1 MYSAKLSKKTKALKQ
16 LEEIISTAKETI
28 DIEASAIAK
37 LSALI
42 DKEFANAVLNIYNS
56 SGRVVVTGIGKS
68 ANIATKIVATF
79 NSTGTPAIFMHAADA
94 IHGDLGTITEQDVV
108 VCISKSG
115 DTPEIKV
122 LVPFI
127 QSRGNKI
134 IAITSSRESF
144 LGQRADYVM
153 HAHVDREADP
163 NNLAPTTSTTAQLV
177 MGDAMAMALLKLR
190 GFSSQDFAKFH
201 PGGSLGKRLYLRVAD
216 LSKNN
221 LKPEVKADTPVKDV
235 IIEISE
241 KMLGVTAVV
250 DNNKIIGIVT
260 DGDLRRMLIKTDNIS
275 KLKAVDIMT
284 KNPKQIQQDEMAVS
298 ALEIMEDNN
307 ITQLL
312 VSDENGNYSGIV
324 HIHNLTKEGII

>member
-1 MYSAKLSKKTKALKQ
+1 MSNFQKNNTLRQ
-16 LEEIISTAKETI
+16 HEEIISIARETI
-28 DIEASAIAK
+28 ELEALAISK
-37 LSALI
+37 LSQLI
-42 DKEFANAVLNIYNS
+42 DEEFAKAVLYVYHS
-56 SGRVVVTGIGKS
+56 TGRVVVTGIGKS
-68 ANIATKIVATF
+68 ANIATKIVATL
-79 NSTGTPAIFMHAADA
+79 NSTGTPSIFMHAADA
-94 IHGDLGTITEQDVV
+94 IHGDLGTITEEDIV

-153 HAHVDREADP
+153 HAHVDKEADP

-177 MGDAMAMALLKLR
+177 MGDAMAMALLNLR

-201 PGGSLGKRLYLRVAD
+201 PGGALGKRLYLRVGD
-216 LSKNN
+216 LSINN
-221 LKPEVKADTPVKDV
+221 LKPQVDPNTSVKDV

-250 DNNKIIGIVT
+250 AEGKIIGIIT
-260 DGDLRRMLIKTDNIS
+260 DGDLRRMLIKTDSINN
-275 KLKAVDIMT
+275 LKAIDIMSA
-284 KNPKQIQQDEMAVS
+284 NPKRIQENEMAVN
-298 ALEIMEDNN
+298 ALQVMEKND

-312 VSDENGNYSGIV
+312 VVDEQDNYAGIV
-324 HIHNLTKEGII
+324 HIHDLTKEGII

>member
-1 MYSAKLSKKTKALKQ
+1 MKQSDNIIEIAKN
-16 LEEIISTAKETI
+16 TI
-28 DIEASAIAK
+28 DLQASSIAK
-37 LSALI
+37 LSHLI
-42 DKEFANAVLNIYNS
+42 DVEFAEAVLHIYEA
-56 SGRVVVTGIGKS
+56 SGRVIVTGIGKS
-68 ANIATKIVATF
+68 ANIATKIVATL

-94 IHGDLGTITEQDVV
+94 IHGDLGTITEEDVV

-127 QSRGNKI
+127 KSRGNKV
-134 IAITSSRESF
+134 IAITSNRDSF

-177 MGDAMAMALLKLR
+177 MGDAMAMALLNLR

-201 PGGSLGKRLYLRVAD
+201 PGGSLGKRLYLRVGD

-221 LKPEVKADTPVKDV
+221 LKPEVTASASVKDV
-235 IIEISE
+235 IVEISE

-250 DNNKIIGIVT
+250 DQGEILGVIT
-260 DGDLRRMLIKTDNIS
+260 DGDLRRMLIKEDNIS
-275 KLKAVDIMT
+275 KLTAKDIMSI
-284 KNPKQIQQDEMAVS
+284 NPKQVREDAMAVS
-298 ALEIMEDNN
+298 ALEIMDKND

-312 VSDENGNYSGIV
+312 VVDEVGKYAGIV
-324 HIHNLTKEGII
+324 HIHDLTKEGII

>member
-1 MYSAKLSKKTKALKQ
+1 MLKQ
-16 LEEIISTAKETI
+16 HDNIISIARKTI
-28 DIEASAIAK
+28 DLEAKAIAK
-37 LSALI
+37 LSSLI
-42 DKEFANAVLNIYNS
+42 DHEFAEAVLSIYNAT
-56 SGRVVVTGIGKS
+56 GRVVVTGIGKS
-68 ANIATKIVATF
+68 ANIATKIVATL

-94 IHGDLGTITEQDVV
+94 IHGDLGTITEEDVV

-134 IAITSSRESF
+134 IAITSNRDSF

-153 HAHVDREADP
+153 HAQIDREADP

-177 MGDAMAMALLKLR
+177 MGDAMAMALLELR
-190 GFSSQDFAKFH
+190 GFSSQDFARFH
-201 PGGSLGKRLYLRVAD
+201 PGGALGKRLYLRVGD

-221 LKPEVKADTPVKDV
+221 LQPQVKATTPVKKV

-250 DNNKIIGIVT
+250 ENKKIIGVIT
-260 DGDLRRMLIKTDNIS
+260 DGDLRRMLIKKDNINQLTA
-275 KLKAVDIMT
+275 KDIMSA
-284 KNPKQIQQDEMAVS
+284 NPKRVQQDEMAVS
-298 ALEIMEDNN
+298 ALEIMEKND

-312 VSDENGNYSGIV
+312 VVDEQNNYAGIV
-324 HIHNLTKEGII
+324 HIHDLTKEGII

>member
-1 MYSAKLSKKTKALKQ
+1 MKQ
-16 LEEIISTAKETI
+16 LDKIISTARETI

-37 LSALI
+37 LNPLI
-42 DKEFANAVLNIYNS
+42 DKEFANAVLYIYNT

-68 ANIATKIVATF
+68 ANIATKIVATL
-79 NSTGTPAIFMHAADA
+79 NSTGTPSIFMHAADA

-153 HAHVDREADP
+153 HAYVDKEADP

-177 MGDAMAMALLKLR
+177 IGDAMAMSLLKLR
-190 GFSSQDFAKFH
+190 GFSSQDFARFH
-201 PGGSLGKRLYLRVAD
+201 PGGSLGKRLYLRVGD

-221 LKPEVKADTPVKDV
+221 LKPEVNADTSVKDV
-235 IIEISE
+235 IIEISK

-250 DNNKIIGIVT
+250 DNGKIIGIIT
-260 DGDLRRMLIKTDNIS
+260 DGDLRRMLIKEDNIS
-275 KLKAVDIMT
+275 QLKAIDIMST
-284 KNPKQIQQDEMAVS
+284 NPKRVQQDEMAVS
-298 ALEIMEDNN
+298 ALEIMEDND

-312 VSDENGNYSGIV
+312 VIDKHDNYAGIV

>member
-1 MYSAKLSKKTKALKQ
+1 MKQHNNIISVAKKT
-16 LEEIISTAKETI
+16 I
-28 DIEASAIAK
+28 DLEASAIAK
-37 LSALI
+37 LSSLI
-42 DKEFANAVLNIYNS
+42 DNEFAKAVLSIYNS
-56 SGRVVVTGIGKS
+56 TGRVVITGIGKS
-68 ANIATKIVATF
+68 ANIATKIVATL
-79 NSTGTPAIFMHAADA
+79 NSTGTPAIFMHAGDA
-94 IHGDLGTITEQDVV
+94 IHGDLGTITEEDVV

-134 IAITSSRESF
+134 IAITSNRDSF

-153 HAHVDREADP
+153 HAQIEREADP

-177 MGDAMAMALLKLR
+177 MGDAMAMALLDLR
-190 GFSSQDFAKFH
+190 GFSSQDFARFH
-201 PGGSLGKRLYLRVAD
+201 PGGSLGKRLYLRVGD

-221 LKPEVKADTPVKDV
+221 LKPQVKADTSVKEV

-250 DNNKIIGIVT
+250 ENEKIIGVIT
-260 DGDLRRMLIKTDNIS
+260 DGDLRRMLIKEANINQLTA
-275 KLKAVDIMT
+275 KDIMSA
-284 KNPKQIQQDEMAVS
+284 NPKRVQQDEMAVS
-298 ALEIMEDNN
+298 ALEIMEKND

-312 VSDENGNYSGIV
+312 VVDEQNNYAGIV
-324 HIHNLTKEGII
+324 HIHDLTKEGII

>member
-1 MYSAKLSKKTKALKQ
+1 MKQHNNIISVAKKT
-16 LEEIISTAKETI
+16 I
-28 DIEASAIAK
+28 DLEASAIAK
-37 LSALI
+37 LSSLI
-42 DKEFANAVLNIYNS
+42 DNEFAKAVLSIYNS
-56 SGRVVVTGIGKS
+56 TGRVVITGIGKS
-68 ANIATKIVATF
+68 ANIATKIVATL
-79 NSTGTPAIFMHAADA
+79 NSTGTPAIFMHAGDA
-94 IHGDLGTITEQDVV
+94 IHGDLGTITEEDVV

-134 IAITSSRESF
+134 IAITSNRDSF

-153 HAHVDREADP
+153 HAQIEREADP

-177 MGDAMAMALLKLR
+177 MGDAMAMALLDLR

-201 PGGSLGKRLYLRVAD
+201 PGGSLGKRLYLRVGD

-221 LKPEVKADTPVKDV
+221 LKPQVKADTPVKNV

-250 DNNKIIGIVT
+250 ENEKILGVIT
-260 DGDLRRMLIKTDNIS
+260 DGDLRRMLIKEDNIN
-275 KLKAVDIMT
+275 KLTAKDIMSLH
-284 KNPKQIQQDEMAVS
+284 PKRVQLDEMAVS
-298 ALEIMEDNN
+298 ALEIMEKND

-312 VSDENGNYSGIV
+312 VVDEQNNYAGIV
-324 HIHNLTKEGII
+324 HIHDLTKEGII

>member
-1 MYSAKLSKKTKALKQ
+1 MKQ
-16 LEEIISTAKETI
+16 HNNIISTAKETI
-28 DIEASAIAK
+28 DLEAKAISN
-37 LSALI
+37 LSHLI
-42 DKEFANAVLNIYNS
+42 DTEFAEAILQIYHN
-56 SGRVVVTGIGKS
+56 SGRVVVSGIGKS
-68 ANIATKIVATF
+68 ANIATKIVATL

-94 IHGDLGTITEQDVV
+94 IHGDLGTITENDIV

-127 QSRGNKI
+127 QNRGNKI
-134 IAITSSRESF
+134 IAITSNRDSF
-144 LGQRADYVM
+144 LGQRADYVL
-153 HAHVDREADP
+153 HAYIEREADP

-190 GFSSQDFAKFH
+190 GFSSQDFARFH
-201 PGGSLGKRLYLRVAD
+201 PGGALGKRLYLRVGD

-221 LKPEVKADTPVKDV
+221 LKPEVNAETSVKEV

-250 DNNKIIGIVT
+250 DNRKIIGVIT
-260 DGDLRRMLIKTDNIS
+260 DGDLRRMLIKADNIS
-275 KLKAVDIMT
+275 QLKAIDIMS
-284 KNPKQIQQDEMAVS
+284 KNPKRVAEDEMAVR
-298 ALEIMEDNN
+298 ALEIMETND

-312 VSDENGNYSGIV
+312 VTDEQDNYVGIV